1 MTKYL
6 QIFADIV
13 DVYTGAVLETGA
25 RIKFSYTDNFEHA
38 FNYIQIGNKTTI
50 SSESDIK
57 SVSFAVE
64 PQTGRTF
71 SSYSVEIVEKF
82 DNYDVV
88 SDTTSSTE
96 PSFSYNDIGKF
107 LENSTSEESATLIR
121 VTCKLDR
128 SKRTLKYD
136 ANGGEGAPSEY
147 EFTPGTRFRLSTT
160 SPTKSDATFKGWNVA
175 GTTEKY
181 AAGAYVTLY
190 NDTTLYAMWSATD
203 YQPLGFYDSLVYKV

>member
-25 RIKFSYTDNFEHA
+25 RIKFSYTDDYEHA
-38 FNYIQIGNKTTI
+38 FDYIQISTRTTI
-50 SSESDIK
+50 SSERDIK
-57 SVSFAVE
+57 SVSFMVE
-64 PQTGRTF
+64 PQTGHTF
-71 SSYSVEIVEKF
+71 SSYSIEIIEKF
-82 DNYDVV
+82 DNYEVV
-88 SDTTSSTE
+88 SDTASSTNS
-96 PSFSYNDIGKF
+96 SFSYNDIGKF
-107 LENSTSEESATLIR
+107 LENSTSEASATLIR

-128 SKRTLKYD
+128 RKRTLKYD
-136 ANGGEGAPSEY
+136 ANGGEGAPSAY

-160 SPTKSDATFKGWNVA
+160 SPTKSGETFKGWNVA

-181 AAGAYVTLY
+181 TAGSYITLY
-190 NDTTLYAMWSATD
+190 DDTILYAMWSDTD